1 MTGLTVALTR
11 KDQAHRTPE
20 RVLVLEAGRAERHYW
35 RDLWSYRELFAIL
48 AWRDI
53 AIRYKQTVIG
63 IAWAVVRPLLT
74 MLIFTVIFGRLAHL
88 PSDGAVPYSVMVFAG
103 MLPWMLFSTV
113 LGEASNSLVSNANLI
128 SKVYFPRLIVP
139 CASSVV
145 ALVEFAITFILLV
158 LMMLWFGVLPDFRIV
173 FLPLFI
179 ALAVLASLGPAL
191 YITALNVKYRDFRFI
206 IPFIVQFGMY
216 VSPVG
221 FSSAVIPEKWRLL
234 YRLNPVVGVIDGFR
248 WCLLRGQSELYMPG
262 LYLNL
267 VIIAAFLWLGV
278 SYFRKTERTFADL
291 I

>member
-1 MTGLTVALTR
+1 M
-11 KDQAHRTPE
+11 
-20 RVLVLEAGRAERHYW
+20 LEAGCVERNYW
-35 RDLWSYRELFAIL
+35 GDLWLYRELFAIL

-74 MLIFTVIFGRLAHL
+74 MLIFTVVFSRLAHL
-88 PSDGAVPYSVMVFAG
+88 PTDGAAPYPVMVLAG
-103 MLPWMLFSTV
+103 MLPWLLFSTI
-113 LGEASNSLVSNANLI
+113 LSDASNSLVSNANLI

-139 CASSVV
+139 CASSVA
-145 ALVEFAITFILLV
+145 ALVEFAIAFMLLA
-158 LMMLWFGVLPDFRIV
+158 LMMLWFGFLPDFRIL
-173 FLPLFI
+173 FLLPFI
-179 ALAVLASLGPAL
+179 VLAVLASLGPAL

-206 IPFIVQFGMY
+206 IPFIVQLGMY

-234 YRLNPVVGVIDGFR
+234 YRLNPAVGIIDGFR
-248 WCLLRGQSELYMPG
+248 WCLLRGQSDLYMPG

-267 VIIAAFLWLGV
+267 TMIAFFLWLGV
-278 SYFRKTERTFADL
+278 SRFRKTERTFADL

>member
-1 MTGLTVALTR
+1 VSSCWRLAARSAITG
-11 KDQAHRTPE
+11 E
-20 RVLVLEAGRAERHYW
+20 IF
-35 RDLWSYRELFAIL
+35 WSYRELFAIL

-63 IAWAVVRPLLT
+63 NCVGCGATASYYAYLYGHLRSP
-74 MLIFTVIFGRLAHL
+74 GHL
-88 PSDGAVPYSVMVFAG
+88 PSDGLCPIPSWCSPECC
-103 MLPWMLFSTV
+103 PWMLFSTV
-113 LGEASNSLVSNANLI
+113 LSEASNSLVSNANLI

-173 FLPLFI
+173 PLPLFI

-248 WCLLRGQSELYMPG
+248 WCLLRGQSELYMPA
-262 LYLNL
+262 Y
-267 VIIAAFLWLGV
+267 I
-278 SYFRKTERTFADL
+278 
-291 I
+291 